1 MSFIRIVGPQV
12 AVQADGILCL
22 VCAIR
27 INLDAETCLV
37 PTEFLRQ
44 SLQLTNRSNIRDA
57 GTVGYIGDAAQ
68 SIAFTD
74 RYIGICFTF
83 GQICFCDIIFSCA
96 KVSGGIGI
104 RTDSN
109 IAVIGAGTIADSYGC
124 ALDIR
129 LTI

>member
-44 SLQLTNRSNIRDA
+44 SLQLTNRSNICSI
-57 GTVGYIGDAAQ
+57 GTVGYIGNTTANSRSCGISGSVFRGD
-68 SIAFTD
+68 STT
-74 RYIGICFTF
+74 YGNIGRSFFICIDGFLF
-83 GQICFCDIIFSCA
+83 QRFFCFIIH
-96 KVSGGIGI
+96 
-104 RTDSN
+104 
-109 IAVIGAGTIADSYGC
+109 
-124 ALDIR
+124 
-129 LTI
+129 